1 VIKTLVLD
9 TALPTLLIVGLTD
22 RKYIA
27 AHKRLSQFVEEDFEL
42 LIATLDRA
50 ETLVVTP
57 NTLTESSNW
66 LRHIKEPAR
75 ARIQNV
81 FAGFIHRSR
90 EIYISSTDAVDRPE
104 FLQLGL
110 TDSVILEVA
119 NRDVVVL
126 STDLDLCI
134 AAEVA
139 DYAAVNFNHLRDREY
154 SQDL

>member
-9 TALPTLLIVGLTD
+9 TALLTLLIVGLTD

-27 AHKRLSQFVEEDFEL
+27 AHKRLSQFVEEDFDL
-42 LIATLDRA
+42 LVAALEQA
-50 ETLVVTP
+50 EMLVVTP
-57 NTLTESSNW
+57 NTMTETSNW

-75 ARIQNV
+75 ARIQKV

-90 EIYISSTDAVDRPE
+90 EIYVSSTDAVDRPE

-119 NRDVVVL
+119 KSDVVVL
-126 STDLDLCI
+126 STDLNLCI
-134 AAEVA
+134 VAE
-139 DYAAVNFNHLRDREY
+139 YAAVNFNHLRDREY
-154 SQDL
+154 RQDL

>member
-9 TALPTLLIVGLTD
+9 TALLTLLIVGLTD

-27 AHKRLSQFVEEDFEL
+27 AHKRLSQFVEEDFDL
-42 LIATLDRA
+42 LVAALEQA
-50 ETLVVTP
+50 EMLVVTP
-57 NTLTESSNW
+57 NTMTETSNW

-75 ARIQNV
+75 ARIQKV

-90 EIYISSTDAVDRPE
+90 EIYVSSTDAVDRPE

-119 NRDVVVL
+119 KSDVVVL
-126 STDLDLCI
+126 STDLNLCI

-139 DYAAVNFNHLRDREY
+139 EYAAVNFNHLRDREY
-154 SQDL
+154 RQDL

>member
-9 TALPTLLIVGLTD
+9 TALLTLLIVGLTD

-27 AHKRLSQFVEEDFEL
+27 AHKRLSQFVEEDFDL
-42 LIATLDRA
+42 LVAALEQA
-50 ETLVVTP
+50 EMLVVTP
-57 NTLTESSNW
+57 NTMTETSNW

-75 ARIQNV
+75 ARIQKV

-90 EIYISSTDAVDRPE
+90 EIYVSSTDAVDRPE
-104 FLQLGL
+104 FLQLDL

-119 NRDVVVL
+119 KSDVVVL
-126 STDLDLCI
+126 STDLNLCI

-139 DYAAVNFNHLRDREY
+139 EYAAVNFNHLRDREY
-154 SQDL
+154 RQDL